1 MLVAAGGRE
10 HTGAAGVTFREK
22 THLGIQGTMSLSRIW
37 PESNEL
43 DSLIVAARAGSPG
56 ALGMLLERCRD
67 YLLLVAGREL
77 GRDLQGKI
85 GASDLVQETFVRA
98 QEVFGSFQGTHE
110 KEFLGW
116 LRKML
121 LNQILAVRRHYSET
135 LKRDISREVSW
146 TGDIS
151 VQAAAESVPT
161 SGDSPATC
169 LIVNEEAAALYEAVE
184 SLPADYRQI
193 ITLRYWKAL
202 SFEEIGAKMERSPAA
217 ARKLF
222 ARALGA
228 LKFSGDGERGGS

>member
-1 MLVAAGGRE
+1 
-10 HTGAAGVTFREK
+10 
-22 THLGIQGTMSLSRIW
+22 MSLSRFW

-43 DSLIVAARAGSPG
+43 DGLIVVARAGSPG
-56 ALGMLLERCRD
+56 ALGTLLERCRE

-98 QEVFGSFQGTHE
+98 QAVFGDFRGARE
-110 KEFLGW
+110 DELLGW

-121 LNQILAVRRHYSET
+121 LNHLLVVRRHYSNT

-146 TGDIS
+146 TGDSS
-151 VQAAAESVPT
+151 VQAAAESVPA

-169 LIVNEEAAALYEAVE
+169 LLVNEEAAALYEAVE
-184 SLPADYRQI
+184 ALPTDYRQI
-193 ITLRYWKAL
+193 ITLRYWKDL
-202 SFEEIGAKMERSPAA
+202 SFEEIGAKMDRSPAA